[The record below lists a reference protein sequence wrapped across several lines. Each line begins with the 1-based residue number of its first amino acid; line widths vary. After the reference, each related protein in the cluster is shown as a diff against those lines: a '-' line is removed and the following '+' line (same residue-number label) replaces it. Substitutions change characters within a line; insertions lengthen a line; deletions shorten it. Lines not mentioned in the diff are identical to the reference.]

1 MGNREEQMQKNLKNT
16 VLLVEDESINQKLA
30 AAVLKKIGFQ
40 VDLADNGMEA
50 VQMVRDQLYCLV
62 LMDIQ
67 LPEMSGYEAVR
78 QIRVLE
84 ELEGR
89 KRLPIIAM
97 TADDSREIKRKCMA
111 TGMDDFITKPIKP
124 DLLMSQLAPWLGLFQ
139 NKEESDRTPERKKS
153 EKSCDDKISAVWD
166 REQTFAFVGGDLE
179 LFCGLAK
186 MFIEKNQPLLE
197 TIGRAIDENDGPA
210 LREAAHSYKG
220 AVSHFSA
227 EKMRELAYKLETH
240 GRSQRMDGAPACFAE
255 LRQMAGQ
262 LVAELKKELTTS

>member
-1 MGNREEQMQKNLKNT
+1 MQKYSENR

-30 AAVLKKIGFQ
+30 AVVLKKIGFQ

-50 VQMVRDQLYCLV
+50 VQLVRDQPYCLV
-62 LMDIQ
+62 LLDIQ
-67 LPEMSGYEAVR
+67 LPEMSGYEVVR
-78 QIRVLE
+78 RIRLLE

-97 TADDSREIKRKCMA
+97 TADDSREIRRKCMA
-111 TGMDDFITKPIKP
+111 AGMDDFITKPIKP

-139 NKEESDRTPERKKS
+139 SQRER
-153 EKSCDDKISAVWD
+153 EKSCESGNRETICNGRASAVWD
-166 REQTFAFVGGDLE
+166 REQTLAFVGGDLE
-179 LFCGLAK
+179 LFCGLVK

-197 TIGRAIDENDGPA
+197 TIGRAIDEHDGPA

-227 EKMRELAYKLETH
+227 EKMRELAYKLETY
-240 GRSQRMDGAPACFAE
+240 GRRLSMADAPACFAE